1 MGTLALAAKITH
13 VPSMYLSELPGPRH
27 GTRQD
32 AIDGHAEIARRCKAL
47 GVDTLVVFDTHWLV
61 NASYHVNCAPHFKG
75 SYTSNELPHFIS
87 NLAYESPGNPVLGRL
102 LARVASDHGVE
113 TLAHDATT
121 LAPEYGTLVPLR
133 YMNADQ
139 HFKAVSVSALCMA
152 HYLNDSAR
160 LGWAFRQAVE
170 QHYDGTVA
178 FLASGSLSHRFAQ
191 NGLAPGY
198 AFKLWS
204 PLLERLDRDVVRLWQ
219 SGRQQ
224 DWADFCAMLPE
235 YAAKGHGEGFMHD
248 TAMLLGA
255 LGWSAYDAPVEVL
268 TPYFGASGTG
278 QINALFPV
286 TPQDGRAIPAAQA
299 SAADGFSRVA
309 TRL

>member
-1 MGTLALAAKITH
+1 MGHVALAAKITH
-13 VPSMYLSELPGPRH
+13 VPSMYLSELPGPRF
-27 GTRQD
+27 GSRQD
-32 AIDGHAEIARRCKAL
+32 AIDGHHEISRRCRAL

-61 NASYHVNCAPHFKG
+61 NASYHINCAPHFKG
-75 SYTSNELPHFIS
+75 TYTSNELPHFIS
-87 NLAYESPGNPVLGRL
+87 NLGYESPGNPALGKL
-102 LARVASDHGVE
+102 LAKTCNEFGVD

-139 HFKAVSVSALCMA
+139 HFKVVSVSALCQA

-160 LGWAFRQAVE
+160 LGWAMRQAVE

-191 NGLAPGY
+191 NGLAPEF
-198 AFKLWS
+198 AFKVWS
-204 PLLERLDRDVVRLWQ
+204 PFLEQLDRRVLEIWER
-219 SGRQQ
+219 G
-224 DWADFCAMLPE
+224 DWATFCEMLPE
-235 YAAKGHGEGFMHD
+235 YASKGHGEGFMHD

-255 LGWSAYDAPVEVL
+255 LGWKGYEAPAEII

-278 QINALFPV
+278 QLNAVFPV
-286 TPQDGRAIPAAQA
+286 TPQSGEHIPAAQA
-299 SAADGFSRVA
+299 SAAQGFQAVN
-309 TRL
+309 RL